1 MKQKI
6 APLALAVSLLIQ
18 GAHSIA
24 NTSEAAD
31 KIFFGKHIHTMDS
44 KQPKAEAVAIRGET
58 IVFVGSKKEAK
69 KFTGDST
76 ELVELGDKTLVPG
89 LIDAHGHFSMVA
101 FMSDFV
107 NASSPPVG
115 KMTSIDDIVT
125 ELKAEIAKRGLK
137 KGEWLYAYGYDDS
150 LLKDNR
156 HPTRADLDKVS
167 TDVAIYMMHVSGHLG
182 AFNTAAMTASG
193 ISKDTQNPE
202 GGVFRRIGDS
212 SEPNGVVEEAATHP
226 FLMPLLSAKP
236 DPQKFARQA
245 VQAQTVFTQYGVTTI
260 QDGAA
265 MMAALKGY
273 RQLGQSGLLGVDIG
287 GYPVAIN
294 SNHSHAGHDSKPEKS
309 SVHEYIEA
317 YEKQYASNVRIA
329 GVKFV
334 LDGSPQGR
342 TAWTTK
348 PYKQGPEGAGD
359 DYVAYPSTNV
369 PAYKEAA
376 KELLLA
382 GVPIL
387 VHCNGD
393 KAIDTML
400 DSVEEAFA
408 GKEIPDHRSVIIHAQ
423 LMRPDQIDRAKKLKV
438 IPSFYSA
445 HPFFWGDWHRLSFG
459 DERALHISPAG
470 TALKKDV
477 LFTIHNDSPIVPPD
491 MMRLLWVAVNRETR
505 SGFTLGKEERISPME
520 GLKAMTIN
528 AAYQYF
534 EEDKKGSLTAGKQA
548 DLVILDQ
555 DPVKVD
561 PKTIKDIKVLET
573 IAHGKTV
580 FKR

>member
-1 MKQKI
+1 MNVKF

-18 GAHSIA
+18 GSYTLAA
-24 NTSEAAD
+24 DAAD
-31 KIFFGKHIHTMDS
+31 KIFVGKHILTMDA
-44 KQPKAEAVAIRGET
+44 KQPKAEAVAIRGDK
-58 IVFVGSKKEAK
+58 IVFVGSKKAAQEFK
-69 KFTGDST
+69 GEST
-76 ELVELGDKTLVPG
+76 QLVELGDKTLLPG

-115 KMTSIDDIVT
+115 KMNSIDDIVS

-137 KGEWLYAYGYDDS
+137 KGEWFYAYGYDDS
-150 LLKDNR
+150 LLKENR
-156 HPTRADLDKVS
+156 HPTREDLDKVS

-182 AFNTAAMTASG
+182 AFNTAAMNAAG
-193 ISKDTQNPE
+193 VSKDTQNPE
-202 GGVFRRIGDS
+202 GGVFRRLGDS
-212 SEPNGVVEEAATHP
+212 SEPNGVAEEAAAHVFMLP
-226 FLMPLLSAKP
+226 LMGAKP

-245 VQAQTVFTQYGVTTI
+245 VQAQTAFAQYGVTTI

-265 MMAALKGY
+265 MLAALKGY
-273 RQLGQSGLLGVDIG
+273 RQLGQAGLLSVDIG
-287 GYPVAIN
+287 GYPVAGL
-294 SNHSHAGHDSKPEKS
+294 STHTHAGQDSKPEKS
-309 SVHEYIEA
+309 STHEYIEA
-317 YEKQYASNVRIA
+317 YEKEYAGNVRIA

-348 PYKQGPEGAGD
+348 PYNQGPEGAGK
-359 DYVAYPSTNV
+359 DYVAYPSTNI
-369 PAYKEAA
+369 PAYKAAA

-400 DSVEEAFA
+400 DSVEETFA
-408 GKEIPDHRSVIIHAQ
+408 GKAIPDHRSVIIHAQ
-423 LMRPDQIDRAKKLKV
+423 LMRPDQLDRAKKLKV

-470 TALKKDV
+470 TALKKGM
-477 LFTIHNDSPIVPPD
+477 LFTIHNDSPVVPPD
-491 MMRLLWVAVNRETR
+491 MMRLLWIAVNRETR
-505 SGFTLGKEERISPME
+505 SGFILGKDERISPME

-548 DLVILDQ
+548 DLVILDK
-555 DPVKVD
+555 DPIAVD

-580 FKR
+580 FKL